1 VEENPETLL
10 PNELDLESDQGVTDK
25 VDVNDKEFDSLV
37 PSFIDEESPPL

>member
-25 VDVNDKEFDSLV
+25 VDVNDKEFDSPV
-37 PSFIDEESPPL
+37 PSFKDEESPPL